1 MSVNEK
7 KNIINIVDNALC
19 CACGIC
25 ASVCPAKAII
35 MVRNHANFLKAYVE
49 NNRCLNCGKCI
60 NYCPSVSNNVEY
72 LLRLQDGKWS
82 NGKNVLKGFIGYS
95 YDSDVRKKGQSGGVT
110 SSLLMHLIDKRYVK
124 GALVNRFDIRTQ
136 QADVFFATDSREIIS
151 AAGSYYVQSATLK
164 NIDYYDDNVAVVVTG
179 CQSEALMLRYKQTGR
194 RPKLI
199 IGLACAGNYSL
210 DYMYDLADFEHI
222 SHNIQ
227 EFRFR
232 DKRING
238 WPGDVYIDMGEKII
252 KKSILER
259 VELKSCYNSYRC
271 MQCFDINNIFADIV
285 VGDPWCFRKE
295 YDKEELKNGYTVV
308 VARTLI
314 GLEAIEN
321 AENDGYVILEKKI
334 PEMFFNH
341 NSYVAGGAYKAK
353 YAMDMCVEEG
363 LPTIYND
370 ECKEIIYSDLLGSK
384 NKKNNRTKILQDIKH
399 SYALYNANSR
409 GMVNK
414 LNCKVKKRL
423 ARKKIMNLP
432 MNLVIECL
440 IKIRNIVKATYIKFI
455 R

>member
-7 KNIINIVDNALC
+7 NIRNIVDNALC

-25 ASVCPAKAII
+25 ASVCPAKAIS

-60 NYCPSVSNNVEY
+60 SYCPSVSNNVEY

-82 NGKNVLKGFIGYS
+82 NGKNVLKGYIGYS
-95 YDSDVRKKGQSGGVT
+95 YNSDVRKKGQSGGVT

-136 QADVFFATDSREIIS
+136 QADVFFATDSRDIIS

-210 DYMYDLADFEHI
+210 DYMYDLADCEHT

-238 WPGDVYIDMGEKII
+238 WPGDVYIDVGEKI
-252 KKSILER
+252 
-259 VELKSCYNSYRC
+259 
-271 MQCFDINNIFADIV
+271 
-285 VGDPWCFRKE
+285 
-295 YDKEELKNGYTVV
+295 
-308 VARTLI
+308 
-314 GLEAIEN
+314 
-321 AENDGYVILEKKI
+321 
-334 PEMFFNH
+334 
-341 NSYVAGGAYKAK
+341 
-353 YAMDMCVEEG
+353 
-363 LPTIYND
+363 
-370 ECKEIIYSDLLGSK
+370 
-384 NKKNNRTKILQDIKH
+384 
-399 SYALYNANSR
+399 
-409 GMVNK
+409 
-414 LNCKVKKRL
+414 
-423 ARKKIMNLP
+423 
-432 MNLVIECL
+432 
-440 IKIRNIVKATYIKFI
+440 
-455 R
+455 